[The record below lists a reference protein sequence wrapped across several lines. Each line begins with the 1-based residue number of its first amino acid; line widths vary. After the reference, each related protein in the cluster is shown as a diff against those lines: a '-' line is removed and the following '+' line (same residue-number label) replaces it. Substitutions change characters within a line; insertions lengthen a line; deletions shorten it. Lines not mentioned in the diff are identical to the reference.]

1 MGNQRTIVASDLI
14 TVHSHSDY
22 RNTVVVPN
30 QAAQDSSLSWAARG
44 LLVFM
49 LSMPAEWRF
58 RERDLL
64 SRSPMGRD
72 HLRSIVR
79 ELEAHHY
86 LRRTRQYGTNH
97 RTTGV
102 LWEVWALP
110 AAADQSAPEQH
121 EDPLPEPWTAS
132 PSPENPSM
140 EKLQSQTGI
149 SPRTENPSMEPE
161 PSTGFPS
168 PENPSTYKKHIEE
181 KTHNPL
187 SSSLRSEDIPHGG
200 SITAI
205 QAQAVQDPEHK
216 PDPSTE
222 QDAAPAPSRNRW
234 KASQRPDECADT
246 AEAPSGLSTGRRA
259 QGKPA
264 AVLPDFAE
272 PVRSQ
277 LEAWWRLRRQRHK
290 AAAGTTLTTRSVNAL
305 AYANSLGVLAAFA
318 DLAAESGWLSLGFEG
333 HRGLI
338 DRLAT
343 EQFPNDCAV
352 HPGSC
357 MVPAFAGRRPA
368 LRPTSRQ
375 SDAAE
380 RAIAMLTNPSMS
392 QCSPQPISSISSP
405 G

>member
-1 MGNQRTIVASDLI
+1 MKEQAAIAGDLI

-58 RERDLL
+58 HEKDLI

-79 ELEAHHY
+79 ELEAHRY
-86 LRRTRQYGTNH
+86 LRRTRQYGANH

-110 AAADQSAPEQH
+110 AAATGTPLDQQ
-121 EDPLPEPWTAS
+121 EDPLPS
-132 PSPENPSM
+132 PS
-140 EKLQSQTGI
+140 TA
-149 SPRTENPSMEPE
+149 
-161 PSTGFPS
+161 FPS
-168 PENPSTYKKHIEE
+168 PENPSTERIQSQPGISPSTGNPSTEAEPSTAFPSPENPSAYKNHIEQ
-181 KTHNPL
+181 KPHNPL
-187 SSSLRSEDIPHGG
+187 SSSLRSEDIPRGG
-200 SITAI
+200 TVPAAR
-205 QAQAVQDPEHK
+205 AQFLQESERTMQPSMGQDS
-216 PDPSTE
+216 PS
-222 QDAAPAPSRNRW
+222 APLRSRR
-234 KASQRPDECADT
+234 KRPQQPRECADT
-246 AEAPSGLSTGRRA
+246 SGPSPEPSTGRRA
-259 QGKPA
+259 QSKPA
-264 AVLPDFAE
+264 ASLPDFAE

-277 LEAWWRLRRQRHK
+277 LEAWWKLRKQRHR
-290 AAAGTTLTTRSVNAL
+290 AAAGATLTSRSVNAL
-305 AYANSLGVLAAFA
+305 AYAHGRGVLAAFA
-318 DLAAESGWLSLGFEG
+318 DLAAESGWLSLGFDG
-333 HRGLI
+333 HRALI
-338 DRLAT
+338 DRLAA
-343 EQFPNDCAV
+343 EQSPNDCAD
-352 HPGSC
+352 HSGSC
-357 MVPAFAGRRPA
+357 MVRPQAGRGPA

-380 RAIAMLTNPSMS
+380 RAIAMFANSPVP